1 MISPLTAIHQAAE
14 YQQHLAR
21 LIELVLAPALQSLAA
36 AQAQAQLQQQQ
47 LRDLRDTLAIQ
58 AAASHQPRQPH
69 EHSPRQHEQ
78 QAVYVPGETKASPR
92 DRGGKQAGRYL
103 GVCHLRKIRSFDSDQ
118 EYQANEKA
126 GHLPRENA

>member
-21 LIELVLAPALQSLAA
+21 LIELVLGPALQSLAA

-58 AAASHQPRQPH
+58 AAGVPRPRVPHQ
-69 EHSPRQHEQ
+69 HSPHQQEQ
-78 QAVYVPGETKASPR
+78 PAAHMPGE
-92 DRGGKQAGRYL
+92 
-103 GVCHLRKIRSFDSDQ
+103 DSATHFHQ
-118 EYQANEKA
+118 
-126 GHLPRENA
+126 

>member
-21 LIELVLAPALQSLAA
+21 LVELVLAPALQSLAA

-58 AAASHQPRQPH
+58 AAALHPPRQPH
-69 EHSPRQHEQ
+69 EQ
-78 QAVYVPGETKASPR
+78 QAAHVPGEN
-92 DRGGKQAGRYL
+92 QANALARVTGEAN
-103 GVCHLRKIRSFDSDQ
+103 GPGFPGHTCQLRHICSCDSD
-118 EYQANEKA
+118 
-126 GHLPRENA
+126 